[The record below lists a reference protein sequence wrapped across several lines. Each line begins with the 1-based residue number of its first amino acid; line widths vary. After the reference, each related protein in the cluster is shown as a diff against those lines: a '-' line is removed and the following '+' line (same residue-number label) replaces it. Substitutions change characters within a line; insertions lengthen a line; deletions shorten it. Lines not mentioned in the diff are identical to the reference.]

1 LNGPERKRL
10 HSMSLSLD
18 AQALLQL
25 LQLADSALP
34 IGSAAHSFGV
44 ETLVAEELL
53 TVEHLA
59 QFLEDYLHE
68 TGTLE
73 SIFCRRAYV
82 LVSSCTLAEF
92 EPRWLA
98 LNDELSALK
107 TARESRTASATLGRR
122 FLQLVQG
129 LEESPLLHRAIQSA
143 KDAKSDIH
151 YSAAFGLAG
160 SLLRV
165 DETATVLAY
174 LQQTLWCLVSACQ
187 RLMPLGQNQASR
199 IVWRLKP
206 TLISIAECSK
216 EVAPEDAVVFA
227 PLPDLGSQRH
237 PLLSTRLFIS

>member
-1 LNGPERKRL
+1 
-10 HSMSLSLD
+10 MSLSLD

-34 IGSAAHSFGV
+34 VGSAAHSFGI

-59 QFLEDYLHE
+59 DFLEDYLHE

-73 SIFCRRAYV
+73 SIFCRRAYH
-82 LVSSCTLAEF
+82 LAASFSPDEF
-92 EPRWLA
+92 ELQWLA

-107 TARESRTASATLGRR
+107 TARESRSASATLGRR

-129 LEESPLLHRAIQSA
+129 LEDSPLLHRAILSA
-143 KDAKSDIH
+143 KNAKVDIH
-151 YSAAFGLAG
+151 YSAAFGLTG
-160 SLLRV
+160 HVLRV

-187 RLMPLGQNQASR
+187 RLMPLGQSQASR

-206 TLISIAECSK
+206 TLISIAERSK
-216 EVAPEDAVVFA
+216 EAASSPEDIVVFA
-227 PLPDLGSQRH
+227 PLPDTGSLRH